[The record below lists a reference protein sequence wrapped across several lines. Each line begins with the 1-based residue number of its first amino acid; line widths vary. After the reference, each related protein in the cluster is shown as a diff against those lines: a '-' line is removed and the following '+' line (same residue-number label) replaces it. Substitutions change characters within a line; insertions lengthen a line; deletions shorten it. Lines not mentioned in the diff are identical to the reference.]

1 MNETA
6 AVVFGELAVD
16 NGKQQQWRSG
26 ASERL
31 DMSSYPRHTISMLA
45 GCCLMLA
52 GSLAVAQSASA
63 VDIAYEPC
71 AGSVR
76 VVAPDSTLAEIMIS
90 MAQEMGFELRFDEAA
105 DRELSIDTAGSE
117 KDVIRR
123 LTRDTNVMVFTTADN
138 RCADGLMVSKVWFLG
153 AGEAVT
159 VPAALPR
166 AAPVPV
172 LTSVQLSRADS
183 RQDEDK
189 PENSQQRK
197 RRKDMSPEERY
208 YDRIQRQ
215 NRRRYGE

>member
-1 MNETA
+1 MLFGSIGA
-6 AVVFGELAVD
+6 AQA
-16 NGKQQQWRSG
+16 
-26 ASERL
+26 AS
-31 DMSSYPRHTISMLA
+31 D
-45 GCCLMLA
+45 
-52 GSLAVAQSASA
+52 

-76 VVAPDSTLAEIMIS
+76 VVAPDSTLAEVMVS
-90 MAQEMGFELRFDEAA
+90 MAQEMGFELRFDAAA
-105 DRELSIDTAGSE
+105 DHPLSIDTAGSE

-123 LTRDTNVMVFTTADN
+123 LTRDANVMVFTSADN

-172 LTSVQLSRADS
+172 PTSVQLRRAA
-183 RQDEDK
+183 RQQDETK
-189 PENSQQRK
+189 PENSKQRK